1 MTAAGADVHVC
12 AVNAAGRLWHSI
24 RLADGSWLPF
34 ADVEGQTGEMG
45 DVQAVAVT
53 AAGAD
58 VHVCAVNAAGR
69 LWHSIRLADGSWL
82 PFADVEGQTGEM
94 GDVQAVAATSVL
106 VSVFVRRE
114 AWALQSV
121 TAFDPITLAYANAI
135 KVMQARPASDPTS
148 WIYQAAIHA
157 AFAPPPAGAPW
168 NTCQHQGWFFLSW
181 HRMYLYFFERIV
193 RKAVR
198 DAGGPADFALPYWNY
213 DRPFP
218 GNSLPPAF
226 RAPTLPDGTSNPLF
240 IAAPRRSA
248 TLMAGGQL
256 PATATSP
263 AAALANTNFSLPSS
277 APTFGGGRVGPAH
290 FGGALGLLETTPH
303 NVLHPTIGGPSS
315 GQCAGGL
322 MTDPRCAALD
332 PIFWLHHANIDRL
345 WNNWLALA
353 GGRANPT
360 ESAWLSQQFV
370 FFDETG
376 NQVIMRG
383 ADVVDSAA
391 QLRYVYDDVPAP
403 GAFAMDEG
411 IEDAG
416 QAEPPEPPELAGA
429 TEAPIVL
436 VGEPASV
443 SLTIPARS
451 RSLVAAAAAD
461 RTRQL
466 FVGVEDIEAEQDPG
480 LAYAVYLTGPRGQRR
495 HIGNLSFFGIH
506 TLNDPD
512 RAHIGAP
519 GFRHTFDATG
529 AVDTLRAEGAF
540 DAGSITVTFEPIHVL
555 PPPGRETA
563 AEFQSAAPTPPVRI
577 GRVSLFTS

>member
-1 MTAAGADVHVC
+1 
-12 AVNAAGRLWHSI
+12 
-24 RLADGSWLPF
+24 
-34 ADVEGQTGEMG
+34 
-45 DVQAVAVT
+45 
-53 AAGAD
+53 
-58 VHVCAVNAAGR
+58 
-69 LWHSIRLADGSWL
+69 
-82 PFADVEGQTGEM
+82 
-94 GDVQAVAATSVL
+94 
-106 VSVFVRRE
+106 
-114 AWALQSV
+114 
-121 TAFDPITLAYANAI
+121 
-135 KVMQARPASDPTS
+135 
-148 WIYQAAIHA
+148 
-157 AFAPPPAGAPW
+157 
-168 NTCQHQGWFFLSW
+168 
-181 HRMYLYFFERIV
+181 MYLYFFERIV

>member
-1 MTAAGADVHVC
+1 
-12 AVNAAGRLWHSI
+12 VNAAGRLWHSI

-34 ADVEGQTGEMG
+34 GDVEGQTGEMG
-45 DVQAVAVT
+45 DMQAVAVT
-53 AAGAD
+53 SLAA
-58 VHVCAVNAAGR
+58 
-69 LWHSIRLADGSWL
+69 
-82 PFADVEGQTGEM
+82 
-94 GDVQAVAATSVL
+94 
-106 VSVFVRRE
+106 FVRRE
-114 AWALQSV
+114 AWALQSD
-121 TAFDPITLAYANAI
+121 TTFDSITLAYAMAV
-135 KVMQARPASDPTS
+135 KVMQARAASDPTS
-148 WIYQAAIHA
+148 WTYQAAIHA
-157 AFAPPPAGAPW
+157 AFATPPPGAPW
-168 NTCQHQGWFFLSW
+168 NTCQHQGWLFLPW

-193 RKAVR
+193 RKAVQ

-218 GNSLPPAF
+218 GNTLPPAF

-240 IAAPRRSA
+240 IAAPGRSA

-303 NVLHPTIGGPSS
+303 NVLHPTIGGPPS

-376 NQVIMRG
+376 NQVTLSG
-383 ADVVDSAA
+383 TDVVDSVA
-391 QLRYVYDDVPAP
+391 QLHYEYDDVPAP
-403 GAFAMDEG
+403 EVFDMDEG
-411 IEDAG
+411 IEGAKE
-416 QAEPPEPPELAGA
+416 AEPPVPPELAGA
-429 TEAPIVL
+429 TEAPVVL
-436 VGEPASV
+436 VGESTSV

-451 RSLVAAAAAD
+451 QRLVATAAAD
-461 RTRQL
+461 RARQL

-480 LAYAVYLTGPRGQRR
+480 LAYAVYLAGPRGQRR
-495 HIGNLSFFGIH
+495 HIGNVSFFGIH

-529 AVDTLRAEGAF
+529 AVDTLRREGAF
-540 DAGSITVTFEPIHVL
+540 DAASITVTFEPIRIL
-555 PPPGRETA
+555 PPPDRDTA
-563 AEFQSAAPTPPVRI
+563 AESQAAAPTPPVRI
-577 GRVSLFTS
+577 GRVSLFIS